1 MLTVNVRSPEQM
13 ESQANAANAAK
24 MGSANLSQGFCV
36 QLTAACATQIWR
48 TGMFA
53 WYPMAPLS

>member
-1 MLTVNVRSPEQM
+1 M

-24 MGSANLSQGFCV
+24 TVSANLLQGFCV

-53 WYPMAPLS
+53 WYPMAPLEIGRAHV